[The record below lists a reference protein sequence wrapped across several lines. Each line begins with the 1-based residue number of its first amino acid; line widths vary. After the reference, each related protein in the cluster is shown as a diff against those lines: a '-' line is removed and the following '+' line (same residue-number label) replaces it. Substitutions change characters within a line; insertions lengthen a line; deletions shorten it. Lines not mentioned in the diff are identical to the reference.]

1 MKEMINIKFYAMILI
16 SVIFTGTFS
25 LSPAISSLMSNVTIR
40 SSGTIATI
48 SPLYVEGRY
57 IKDSFGNIV
66 YLRGVNKAE
75 WADAPGG
82 IWMGRKIEDYSKWR
96 IEDVEA
102 ELDAMKEWG
111 CNLVRCH
118 QALSCWKFNE
128 GNHRQMFK
136 EFLDLCAERGMYV
149 VYDFYSLKPYPEGF
163 PHPLP
168 YPPYQDPDYP
178 HTDVIANEDEF
189 VEAWRSVAIELKD
202 YPNVIFELWNEP
214 HPSEEEAKGS
224 WLNVAQRCIDAI
236 REVGAE
242 QIIIFQ
248 WGYGVYT
255 NLPSGGGSG
264 VEWILDFPLT
274 DPTGNLV
281 YSTHIYRV
289 YLGTGKYPY
298 AEEQEKWGD
307 IRAYDYEEIKKAFQ
321 FMKIDWVGDTLNK
334 PLFIGETGCDL
345 AFTGVELEH
354 ELEAWNN
361 TLAIFNEWG
370 LHYAPFWWRNIGVFR
385 LLKHGEPWIPPPSA
399 GGEILINALQSQ
411 V

>member
-1 MKEMINIKFYAMILI
+1 MKFYAMVLI
-16 SVIFTGTFS
+16 SVLLAGIFSF
-25 LSPAISSLMSNVTIR
+25 SPAISSLMSNVTIR

-57 IKDSFGNIV
+57 IEDSFGNIV

-75 WADAPGG
+75 FADHPGG
-82 IWMGRKIEDYSKWR
+82 MWFGSLGWNVDAAR
-96 IEDVEA
+96 A
-102 ELDAMKEWG
+102 ELDEMKTWG
-111 CNLVRCH
+111 CNVVRCH
-118 QALSCWKFNE
+118 QAVSCWKFNE
-128 GNHRQMFK
+128 GNHRQIIKDFIT
-136 EFLDLCAERGMYV
+136 LCAERGMYV
-149 VYDFYSLKPYPEGF
+149 IYDAYSLKPYPDSVI
-163 PHPLP
+163 HPLP
-168 YPPYQDPDYP
+168 YPPYQNPDNP
-178 HTDVIANEDEF
+178 QTDVIASEDEF
-189 VEAWRSVAIELKD
+189 VDYWRSVATELKD
-202 YPNVIFELWNEP
+202 YPNVVFELWNEP
-214 HPSEEEAKGS
+214 HPSEEAKGS
-224 WLNVAQRCIDAI
+224 WLNIAQRCIDAI

-264 VEWILDFPLT
+264 VEWILDFPLQ

-334 PLFIGETGCDL
+334 PLLIGETGCDL
-345 AFTGVELEH
+345 AFTDVELEH

-361 TLAIFNEWG
+361 TLKIFNEWG
-370 LHYAPFWWRNIGVFR
+370 LHYQAFWWRNIGVFR
-385 LLKHGEPWIPPPSA
+385 LLKYGEPWIPPPSA
-399 GGEILINALQSQ
+399 GGEILMNALRSQ